1 MAYEFTAAFSY
12 ILCQV
17 STTTRTY
24 NPLSGVLAK
33 FHIRKLFNL
42 LIENMKASVKFR
54 EDQKP
59 LLRAKI
65 PFNISSFRLQSGIVV
80 GESKEFSLNI
90 GTLFDSGPSVKFC
103 YRANDS
109 QNPFSFNFKTGI
121 GHFGSPIGSPLTM
134 SAEFNLTSSKNPCF
148 FIHFKPDFGDF
159 SVKKSHYSE
168 SVEGL
173 GEKLTGHFT
182 DGKHLLEPRAVAR
195 RVEGLL
201 KGTEASA
208 RTALPVWDL
217 AVVNL
222 RLALSIPPAAAAGIR
237 LPLLVMNKIGI
248 QRLAD
253 SASPNTEIADVSKTC
268 LDVKRQVEVFQTEN
282 AMLRQALNDLRTEI
296 SAGKVNLLSHKEE
309 KIRKTGPKYLC
320 FDQV

>member
-1 MAYEFTAAFSY
+1 
-12 ILCQV
+12 
-17 STTTRTY
+17 
-24 NPLSGVLAK
+24 
-33 FHIRKLFNL
+33 
-42 LIENMKASVKFR
+42 MKASVKLR

-65 PFNISSFRLQSGIVV
+65 PLNISSFRLQSGIVV
-80 GESKEFSLNI
+80 GESKEFSLNL
-90 GTLFDSGPSVKFC
+90 GTLFDSGPSFKFC
-103 YRANDS
+103 YRPNDS
-109 QNPFSFNFKTGI
+109 QNPCSFNVKTGI
-121 GHFGSPIGSPLTM
+121 GQFGSPIGSPLTM
-134 SAEFNLTSSKNPCF
+134 SAEFNLTSSKKPGF

-182 DGKHLLEPRAVAR
+182 EGKHLLDPRAVAR

-201 KGTEASA
+201 KGTEVSA

-222 RLALSIPPAAAAGIR
+222 RLALRVPPAVAGGIR

-248 QRLAD
+248 QRVAET
-253 SASPNTEIADVSKTC
+253 ASPNTDGADVLKTC

-282 AMLRQALNDLRTEI
+282 EMLRQALNDLRTEI
-296 SAGKVNLLSHKEE
+296 SAGKVNLLSHEVEKNKEN
-309 KIRKTGPKYLC
+309 GA
-320 FDQV
+320 